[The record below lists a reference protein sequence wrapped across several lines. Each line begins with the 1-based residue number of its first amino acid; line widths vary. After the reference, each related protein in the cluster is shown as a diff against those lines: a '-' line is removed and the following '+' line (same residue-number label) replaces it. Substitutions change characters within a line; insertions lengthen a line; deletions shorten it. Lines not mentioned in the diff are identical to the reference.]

1 MTTRLNIR
9 SLLSCA
15 ILCAVS
21 TSTAAQIR
29 GPERAT
35 DSASATI
42 GGQILD
48 ALSRKPVSLA
58 EVTLRE
64 PALRATTDLDGR
76 FALGP
81 VPPGI
86 YAVEARRIG
95 YEPLVH
101 DTIRIEGDTTVRL
114 VLTMTPLAFQ
124 LREIAVTPGSFSF
137 MEAGPATRQT
147 MSRVEIESVPFGE
160 DLFRAVNRLPGL
172 SSGDYAAHFSVRGGR
187 HDETLILLDGLEL
200 YEPYHLKDFNEG
212 ALSIVEVGT
221 IEGVELL
228 TGGFPAKYGD
238 KRSGVF
244 DITSRTPKGDGTRFT
259 LGLSFTN
266 ARAMAEGT
274 FANEKGSWLVSARR
288 GYVDLVLGL
297 INKNELPSPRY
308 EDVFAA
314 VRYNVHPR
322 HALSFNVLHAGDRY
336 TFNANSTTGFADS
349 IRTREIADNG
359 YGNSYAW
366 LTLRSLVGQRLAV
379 RTMASAGL
387 VTASRDGTEQYLDR
401 PGAAYAVTGTRD
413 FSVLGLKQDW
423 IYEHSNSNILE
434 FGYDLR
440 TLHADYALSSVVGQN
455 PDDPSADT
463 LGYYPQETRTAIKRP
478 GTTIGFY
485 LSDRLQLLDPFTVEL
500 GLRYDRA
507 SYLGDHSVSPRVNAL
522 LRLSEWSSLRA
533 GWGHYRQRQGIADL
547 NVLDSLNR
555 YFPSELSKQW
565 TLGFEHLFQDGGT
578 LRVEAYHKTGSRL
591 RPIYRNWKG
600 GIDVFP
606 ESNEDRVLVFPNRTT
621 SRGIELYHG
630 RDFGSRW
637 SVRAGYAL
645 SFVDERVSRIDNIND
660 PTPIVFDRTHPSPQD
675 QRHALNLDLT
685 YRPGKTWSS
694 NAAYAFHTGWP
705 ATTESVLQ
713 VTGPNG
719 QPDFTVKPD
728 KLYGTRLPNYQR
740 LDVRVTRRKPTSGG
754 ELRFFFEVVNLT
766 NHQNVLGYDY
776 FRVRDPGGGI
786 SLQRDLESWFT
797 ILPSLGV
804 SWSGRF

>member
-1 MTTRLNIR
+1 MTTRLKLRTIVTW
-9 SLLSCA
+9 A
-15 ILCAVS
+15 ILWAVAPS
-21 TSTAAQIR
+21 TVAQTV
-29 GPERAT
+29 GSVQDTERQVG
-35 DSASATI
+35 SI

-48 ALSRKPVSLA
+48 ALSQKPVSLA
-58 EVTLRE
+58 EVTLRGT
-64 PALRATTDLDGR
+64 ALRGSTDLSGR
-76 FALGP
+76 FAIRP
-81 VPPGI
+81 IPPGT
-86 YAVEARRIG
+86 YALEARRIG
-95 YEPLVH
+95 YEPLVFES
-101 DTIRIEGDTTVRL
+101 IRIDGDTTVRL
-114 VLTMTPLAFQ
+114 ALTMRPLAFQ
-124 LREIAVTPGSFSF
+124 LREVAVTPGSFSF

-147 MSRVEIESVPFGE
+147 MSRVEIESAPFGE

-200 YEPYHLKDFNEG
+200 YEPYHMKDFNEG
-212 ALSIVEVGT
+212 ALSIVDVGA

-244 DITSRTPKGDGTRFT
+244 NITSRTPKGDGTRFN

-274 FANEKGSWLVSARR
+274 FAKEQGAWLFSARR

-308 EDVFAA
+308 EDIFGT

-322 HALSFNVLHAGDRY
+322 HALSLNLLHAGDRY
-336 TFNANSTTGFADS
+336 TFNANATTGFQDS
-349 IRTREIADNG
+349 IRTREIADNR

-366 LTLRSLVGQRLAV
+366 LTLRSLVGQRLAA

-387 VTASRDGTEQYLDR
+387 ITAARDGTERYLDQ
-401 PGAAYAVTGTRD
+401 PGAAYAVTNTRD
-413 FSVLGLKQDW
+413 FSVLGFKQDW
-423 IYEHSNSNILE
+423 TYEHSNSMILE

-440 TLHADYALSSVVGQN
+440 RLNADYALTSVVGQN

-463 LGYYPQETRTAIKRP
+463 LGYYPQETRTTIKRP
-478 GTTIGFY
+478 GTTIGTY
-485 LSDRLQLLDPFTVEL
+485 LSSRLQLLDPMTLEL

-507 SYLGDHSVSPRVNAL
+507 SYTNDSDVSPRVNAL
-522 LRLSEWSSLRA
+522 FRLSERSSLRA

-547 NVLDSLNR
+547 AALDGLNR

-578 LRVEAYHKTGSRL
+578 LRVEGYHKTGSGL

-606 ESNEDRVLVFPNRTT
+606 ESNEDRILVYPDLTT
-621 SRGIELYHG
+621 SRGIELYHD
-630 RDFGSRW
+630 RNFGSRW
-637 SVRAGYAL
+637 SLRAGYAL
-645 SFVDERVSRIDNIND
+645 AFVDERVSRIDNVNN
-660 PTPIVFDRTHPSPQD
+660 PTPIVFDPTHPSPQD
-675 QRHALNLDLT
+675 QRHAVNLDLT
-685 YRPGKTWSS
+685 YRPGKTWSI
-694 NAAYAFHTGWP
+694 NASYALHSGWP

-719 QPDFTVKPD
+719 EPDVTVNPD
-728 KLYGTRLPNYQR
+728 KLYVSRLPGYQR
-740 LDVRVTRRKPTSGG
+740 LDVRVTRRKPTKAG

-766 NHQNVLGYDY
+766 NHRNVLGYDY
-776 FRVRDPGGGI
+776 FRTRDPSGGI
-786 SLQRDLESWFT
+786 RLQRDLETWFT